1 MHKMQPPSEYCTKF
15 NSTFVICLKFVFIEM
30 LDKLIHTQCVGTRL
44 YIGSCLLC
52 ELTALQLV
60 STVTRSD
67 PGSHNRLD
75 LIHSLVPTHF
85 VCIILSSISIKTNFK
100 QITKVE
106 LNFVQYSRGR
116 LHFVHDV
123 MLFLPFIHQF
133 IRCYR
138 VCDKSN
144 MKSATF
150 GAGTAYIFGA
160 PKFTPSFQWGS
171 VCTETKM
178 VESKGILF
186 RQVSLCIAS

>member
-44 YIGSCLLC
+44 YIRSCLLC

-85 VCIILSSISIKTNFK
+85 VCISLSSISIKTNFK

-106 LNFVQYSRGR
+106 LNFVQYSEGGYILCMTSCYFCR
-116 LHFVHDV
+116 LFTNLSDV
-123 MLFLPFIHQF
+123 TG
-133 IRCYR
+133 YVTR
-138 VCDKSN
+138 V
-144 MKSATF
+144 T
-150 GAGTAYIFGA
+150 
-160 PKFTPSFQWGS
+160 
-171 VCTETKM
+171 
-178 VESKGILF
+178 
-186 RQVSLCIAS
+186 